1 MTQQHDNYDNPCRV
15 TIYKGKGED
24 TWTLRYED
32 EGYEYYCNQE
42 ELLTEL
48 SEHMVNMKGN
58 K

>member
-24 TWTLRYED
+24 IWTLRYED
-32 EGYEYYCNQE
+32 EGYEYYCDKK

-48 SEHMVNMKGN
+48 SEHMDNMKGE
-58 K
+58 